1 MYIMIKNLIKSFVE
15 RFMNRGMDTDTD
27 KRQGLIYCYFN
38 FPSINPFCYKILRAR
53 YRRKA
58 TVKKRRIAPEGALPR
73 KGLYQILTIF
83 LC

>member
-38 FPSINPFCYKILRAR
+38 FPSINPFCYKIL
-53 YRRKA
+53 KIVPFVA
-58 TVKKRRIAPEGALPR
+58 TPL
-73 KGLYQILTIF
+73 KGQFIVF
-83 LC
+83 LKWLLIGNFRLD